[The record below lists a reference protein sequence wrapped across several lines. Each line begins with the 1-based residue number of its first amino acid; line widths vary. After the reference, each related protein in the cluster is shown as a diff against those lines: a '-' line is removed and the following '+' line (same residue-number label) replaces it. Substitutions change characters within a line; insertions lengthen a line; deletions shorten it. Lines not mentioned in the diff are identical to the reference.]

1 MRVARW
7 LLSVAT
13 FVVVASFF
21 QAPSTTP
28 FCAAEPAQ
36 SSEFFLNSSGSIA
49 NATSSSAASPPSSLR
64 IGVVLYNGTAL
75 LDYVGIGMYLEFLSM
90 HGVSVQFDM
99 IAETSGVI
107 YSAPGRVPVY
117 ASTSFRDAA
126 TSSPVDILV
135 VPGGPGRTSV
145 IQNQAFMDYVSAAA
159 KSAKYVLVVCTGA
172 EIVARTGFLDGK
184 NATTNKLAFDAIAAT
199 RPAVNWIRKAR
210 WVVDGKTW
218 TSSGVSAGTDMGRAF
233 VAAVYNESVA
243 NEITRTMEYMPD
255 VDPSNDMYAT

>member
-13 FVVVASFF
+13 FAVAASFF
-21 QAPSTTP
+21 QAPSSTP
-28 FCAAEPAQ
+28 FCAAEPTQ
-36 SSEFFLNSSGSIA
+36 SSEFLLNSSTSIA
-49 NATSSSAASPPSSLR
+49 NATVAPSPPSSLR

-75 LDYVGIGMYLEFLSM
+75 LDYVGIGSYLEFLSM
-90 HGVSVQFDM
+90 HGVTVQFDM

-126 TSSPVDILV
+126 ASSPLDILV

-145 IQNQAFMDYVSAAA
+145 IRNQAFMDYVGAAA
-159 KSAKYVLVVCTGA
+159 NSAKHVLVVCTGA
-172 EIVARTGFLDGK
+172 EIIAGTGFLDGK
-184 NATTNKLAFDAIAAT
+184 NATTNKIAFAAISAG

-233 VAAVYNESVA
+233 VATIYNESVA
-243 NEITRTMEYMPD
+243 NEITRVMEYMPD
-255 VDPSNDMYAT
+255 LDPSNDIYA